1 MHFRDEVIAS
11 QKKTYL
17 QFHSLYSITNEKMR
31 STKSGIFL
39 ACFPFKIL
47 NFLVYTS
54 YATVSFIQQF
64 IVFLFKL

>member
-1 MHFRDEVIAS
+1 MHFRGELIPS

-17 QFHSLYSITNEKMR
+17 QFHSLYNITNEKMR

-39 ACFPFKIL
+39 ACFPYIIL
-47 NFLVYTS
+47 YFLVHAS